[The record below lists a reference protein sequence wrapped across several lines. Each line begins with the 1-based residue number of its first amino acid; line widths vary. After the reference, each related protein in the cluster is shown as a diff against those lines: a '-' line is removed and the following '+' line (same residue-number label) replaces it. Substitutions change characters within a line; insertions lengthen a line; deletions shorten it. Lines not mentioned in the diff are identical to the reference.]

1 MAENILTTPPAQEK
15 KKPKMVWCEFK
26 DAIMCRQVLAKRPY
40 QHKKWSGNL
49 TDTWKKIVAA
59 LWTVEG
65 FEAATVKGVRDRLD
79 NIVQNRE
86 RERRRERTLS
96 GVEIIDTQFTQVV
109 DDLIEDM
116 AGCQQGLLAATEA
129 ENAKAEKENEA
140 AHDVRNAAVESSETK
155 TSSSKKARSSGTETV
170 RFLMERQESAKVEK
184 EKEMEF
190 KKEELALRKK
200 EIENQSQMM
209 STNDEHVT
217 TTTATTTAADAATDA
232 TTAAANATTSCYVKN
247 FDGPDEQIVIVNR
260 ECRFI

>member
-59 LWTVEG
+59 LWTFEG

-140 AHDVRNAAVESSETK
+140 AHDVRNAAMESSETK
-155 TSSSKKARSSGTETV
+155 KTKKRNGRRRFRFHHHPARKRGLLEQKRCDSLWRDRRV
-170 RFLMERQESAKVEK
+170 QKW
-184 EKEMEF
+184 
-190 KKEELALRKK
+190 RKK
-200 EIENQSQMM
+200 RRWS
-209 STNDEHVT
+209 SRKKSLH
-217 TTTATTTAADAATDA
+217 
-232 TTAAANATTSCYVKN
+232 
-247 FDGPDEQIVIVNR
+247 
-260 ECRFI
+260 